1 MKRKITLE
9 MMNAPGRNGL
19 ADMLGIE
26 IMQIDGNK
34 LRSQM
39 KITPQH
45 LAPNGYLQA
54 ATVIALADTTCGWG
68 TYANLHEAAGGF
80 TTLEL
85 KSNFIGTCLEG
96 FIYCEAVAE
105 HVGKTTQV
113 WDAVVKKED
122 GKKIA
127 LFRCTQ
133 MILNI
138 DK

>member
-1 MKRKITLE
+1 MKREITLE
-9 MMNAPGRNGL
+9 TMNELGRNYL

-26 IMQIDGNK
+26 ILQIDGNK
-34 LRSQM
+34 LKSQM
-39 KITPQH
+39 KVTPQH
-45 LAPNGYLQA
+45 LAPNGYLHA

-68 TYANLHEAAGGF
+68 AYVNLPETASGF

-96 FIYCEAVAE
+96 IIYCEAVAE
-105 HVGKTTQV
+105 HIGKTTQV
-113 WDAVVKKED
+113 WDATVKDEA

-133 MILNI
+133 MII
-138 DK
+138 Y